1 MIPFLTLVALVEAT
15 VLPYLR
21 VGGIQP
27 DLMLLVVGVW
37 SLRRGVEEGAVW
49 AFIGGLALDLLSAG
63 PFTTFMF
70 ALLAVSLVWGV
81 DPATGTGRRQG
92 QGFGD
97 NPLALIV
104 STVLATLVFHTTLLA
119 ALQLAQ
125 GAGRSVGW
133 LDAGKRVIA
142 PRIIF
147 NLVLIPLV
155 YQFLGRLD
163 RRISPRE
170 LTL

>member
-1 MIPFLTLVALVEAT
+1 MLVALAEAT

-21 VGGIQP
+21 VGGVQP

-37 SLRRGVEEGAVW
+37 SLRRGVKEGAVW
-49 AFIGGLALDLLSAG
+49 AFIGGMALDLLSAG
-63 PFTTFMF
+63 PFTASMF
-70 ALLAVSLVWGV
+70 ALLAVSLVCGI
-81 DPATGTGRRQG
+81 DPSTGTGRRQG
-92 QGFGD
+92 QGIGD

-104 STVLATLVFHTTLLA
+104 GAVLATLIFHATLVA

-133 LDAGKRVIA
+133 LDAGRRVIA

-155 YQFLGRLD
+155 YQLLGWLD